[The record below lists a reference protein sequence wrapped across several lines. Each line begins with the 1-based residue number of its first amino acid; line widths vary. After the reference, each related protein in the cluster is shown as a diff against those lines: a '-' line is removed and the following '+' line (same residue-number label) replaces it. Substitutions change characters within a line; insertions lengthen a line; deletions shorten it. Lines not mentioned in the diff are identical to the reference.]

1 MTVSIKDFIL
11 HGVRTVFHN
20 SKFVVLLWV
29 INAISAL
36 VLSVPIYQLLI
47 DSLGHSLYSDKLAI
61 DFDLMWFAQF
71 QNIYKIHI
79 DQIPLNIYFVVGIY
93 TIMQT
98 FFLGGLISVF
108 NYPQKNHIVDFFF
121 GGVKYF
127 YRFVKILVAT
137 LFLYAAA
144 FIAND
149 LLGDLIG
156 WAYSNSESVMGDFV
170 IRSLRYI
177 FLIFVIGVI
186 SIIADYSKV
195 SLGVKDSYK
204 IFREIYSAIIFI
216 KKNFLKVFTVFLFVA
231 ILGAL
236 GAIFYNLLNRFIP
249 RTPYYYL
256 VIIFILQQM
265 LIIFRLYIRM
275 LFCATEVFLFK
286 DLSAEVETGNV
297 INNQEM

>member
-1 MTVSIKDFIL
+1 MILSIKEFIL
-11 HGVRTVFHN
+11 HGVRIVFHN
-20 SKFVVLLWV
+20 SKFVILLWA
-29 INAISAL
+29 INAISAV
-36 VLSVPIYQLLI
+36 VLTVPIYQLLI
-47 DSLGHSLYSDKLAI
+47 DSLGQSLYSDKLAV

-79 DQIPLNIYFVVGIY
+79 EQIPLNIYFVVGIY
-93 TIMQT
+93 TLIQT

-108 NYPQKNHIVDFFF
+108 HQPQKNHMVDFFF

-137 LFLYAAA
+137 LFLYVAA
-144 FIAND
+144 FIIND
-149 LLGDLIG
+149 FAGDLIG
-156 WAYSNSESVMGDFV
+156 WTYSNSESVMGDFV

-177 FLIFVIGVI
+177 LLIFFIGVI

-195 SLGVKDSYK
+195 SLGVKDSNTVFK
-204 IFREIYSAIIFI
+204 EIYSAILFI
-216 KKNFLKVFTVFLFVA
+216 KKNFFKVFAIFLIIA

-236 GAIFYNLLNRFIP
+236 GAVFYNLLNRFIP

-256 VIIFILQQM
+256 VITFILQQM

-275 LFCATEVFLFK
+275 LFCATEVSLFK
-286 DLSAEVETGNV
+286 DLSAEVETGNI
-297 INNQEM
+297 INN

>member
-1 MTVSIKDFIL
+1 MISSIKEIIL
-11 HGVRTVFHN
+11 HGVRSVFYN
-20 SKFVVLLWV
+20 SKFVVLLWA

-36 VLSVPIYQLLI
+36 ILTVPIYQLLI
-47 DSLGHSLYSDKLAI
+47 DSLGHSLYSDKLAV

-71 QNIYKIHI
+71 QYIYKTHI

-93 TIMQT
+93 TLIQT
-98 FFLGGLISVF
+98 FLLGGLISIF
-108 NYPQKNHIVDFFF
+108 NNPQKNHMVDFFF

-127 YRFVKILVAT
+127 YRFVKILIAT

-144 FIAND
+144 FIVND

-156 WAYSNSESVMGDFV
+156 WAYSDSESVMGDFV

-177 FLIFVIGVI
+177 LLIFFIGVI
-186 SIIADYSKV
+186 SIISDYSKV
-195 SLGVKDSYK
+195 TLGVKDSNT
-204 IFREIYSAIIFI
+204 IFREIYSAILFI
-216 KKNFLKVFTVFLFVA
+216 KKNFSKVFTVFLFVA

-236 GAIFYNLLNRFIP
+236 GAVFYNLLNRFIP

-275 LFCATEVFLFK
+275 LFCATEVTLYK
-286 DLSAEVETGNV
+286 DLSAEIEQGNV
-297 INNQEM
+297 IINQEL

>member
-1 MTVSIKDFIL
+1 
-11 HGVRTVFHN
+11 
-20 SKFVVLLWV
+20 
-29 INAISAL
+29 
-36 VLSVPIYQLLI
+36 
-47 DSLGHSLYSDKLAI
+47 
-61 DFDLMWFAQF
+61 
-71 QNIYKIHI
+71 
-79 DQIPLNIYFVVGIY
+79 
-93 TIMQT
+93 
-98 FFLGGLISVF
+98 
-108 NYPQKNHIVDFFF
+108 
-121 GGVKYF
+121 
-127 YRFVKILVAT
+127 